1 MSKELWTSV
10 DQYITDSLIPSDPAL
25 DACLAACAAA
35 ELPAISVSAA
45 QAKLLFLLAQLIGA
59 RNILELGTLG
69 GYSTIWLARA
79 LPSGGRVITLEADPK
94 HAAVAAANFA
104 RAGLEDRIELRL
116 GRAIETL
123 PEIAA
128 EGRGPFD
135 LIFIDADKPSIP
147 QYFDWAL
154 KLSRP
159 GGVILVDNVVR
170 DGALADATS
179 RDPSIQGARRL
190 HELLATEPRTVATT
204 IQTVGSKGYDGFTL
218 IRVTGAGD
226 QSDVRQDV

>member
-10 DQYITDSLIPSDPAL
+10 DRYITDSLVLSDPVL
-25 DACLAACAAA
+25 DACLAATAAA
-35 ELPAISVSAA
+35 QLPAINVSPAEG
-45 QAKLLFLLAQLIGA
+45 KLLFILAQLTAA

-79 LPSGGRVITLEADPK
+79 LPSDGRVITLEADPK

-116 GRAIETL
+116 GQAIETL
-123 PEIAA
+123 PKLAA
-128 EGRGPFD
+128 ENRGPFD

-159 GGVILVDNVVR
+159 GSVILVDNVVR
-170 DGALADATS
+170 DGALADATN
-179 RDPSIQGARRL
+179 RDPSIQGVRRL
-190 HELLATEPRTVATT
+190 HELLALEPRTVATT
-204 IQTVGSKGYDGFTL
+204 IQTVGNKGYDGFTL
-218 IRVTGAGD
+218 IHVTAAGD
-226 QSDVRQDV
+226 QSGVRQDL